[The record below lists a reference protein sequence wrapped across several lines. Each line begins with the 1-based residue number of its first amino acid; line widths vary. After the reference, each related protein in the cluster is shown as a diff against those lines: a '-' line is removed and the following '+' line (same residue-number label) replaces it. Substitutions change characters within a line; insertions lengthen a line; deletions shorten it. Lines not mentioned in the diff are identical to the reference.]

1 MEYFDPKSLM
11 TDKMIE
17 SGDFQDIIE
26 DLTDIIPLDIAE
38 TLMKEQ
44 CDPDNVL
51 LIHRTSRATAKMI
64 FENGLVVAG
73 GNDLNYTT
81 SRCASKLSLMINIA
95 GASGYKNPDG
105 RPSRVIVIKLP
116 KTAIRYEPG
125 LTKPILQITN
135 NTAEQSGGFMVV
147 KGKYQTK
154 LLPEYILGSIEYR
167 NNEIVE
173 YVRNPGYK
181 SIHNHSNDGLIC
193 TEEAILSYIYQNEEA
208 LKGLEFDEK
217 EKIANKQMIE
227 ENTKMFPS
235 VFRSEDDI
243 KQYALKDLVLSHVKE
258 AIKRLFHKDKDE
270 GDIEK

>member
-26 DLTDIIPLDIAE
+26 DLTDRIPLDIAE
-38 TLMKEQ
+38 MLMNEQ
-44 CDPDNVL
+44 LDSEYVL
-51 LIHRTSRATAKMI
+51 LIHRTAKATAKMI
-64 FENGLVVAG
+64 FEKGLVVAG

-81 SRCASKLSLMINIA
+81 SRCATNLSLMINIA
-95 GASGYKNPDG
+95 GASGYKNQDR
-105 RPSRVIVIKLP
+105 RPSRVIIIKIP
-116 KTAIRYEPG
+116 KTAIKYEPG
-125 LTKPILQITN
+125 LTKPILQLTN
-135 NTAEQSGGFMVV
+135 DAAEQSGGFIVV
-147 KGKYQTK
+147 NGKYQTK

-167 NNEIVE
+167 NDEIVE
-173 YVRNPGYK
+173 YVSNPGYK
-181 SIHNHSNDGLIC
+181 SIHNHSNDGLTC
-193 TEEAILSYIYQNEEA
+193 TQEAILSYIYQNEEA

-217 EKIANKQMIE
+217 ERIANEQMIE

-243 KQYALKDLVLSHVKE
+243 KQYALKGLVLSHVKE
-258 AIKRLFHKDKDE
+258 AIKKLFHKDK